1 MGGGR
6 LFRGEVM
13 VVANSATSE
22 GADKLSEKKNKK
34 TKNKAYQVR
43 ILYKRS
49 LLLFS
54 SSHCLP
60 VIEAI

>member
-22 GADKLSEKKNKK
+22 GADKLSEKNKK

-60 VIEAI
+60 VIEAV

>member
-6 LFRGEVM
+6 LFMGEVM

-22 GADKLSEKKNKK
+22 GADKLSEKNKK

>member
-22 GADKLSEKKNKK
+22 GADKLSEKKTRKQK
-34 TKNKAYQVR
+34 TKPTR
-43 ILYKRS
+43 
-49 LLLFS
+49 
-54 SSHCLP
+54 
-60 VIEAI
+60 